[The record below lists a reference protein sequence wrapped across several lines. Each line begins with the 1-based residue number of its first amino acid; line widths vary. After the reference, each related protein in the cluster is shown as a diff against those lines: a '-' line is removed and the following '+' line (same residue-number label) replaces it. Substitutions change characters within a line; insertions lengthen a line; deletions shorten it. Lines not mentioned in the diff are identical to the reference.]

1 MVNAARQLLVDCH
14 QVIGF
19 APGLRKPFS
28 QEIIE
33 RAEVFELPVLAS
45 SDFAEVSTQFDEAR
59 ILLFLGMTF
68 PGQDLIHLV
77 ENEQSAAPI
86 QFGFHERTPVS
97 RQIGQANQ
105 DSLPQ
110 VGE

>member
-1 MVNAARQLLVDCH
+1 
-14 QVIGF
+14 
-19 APGLRKPFS
+19 
-28 QEIIE
+28 
-33 RAEVFELPVLAS
+33 
-45 SDFAEVSTQFDEAR
+45 
-59 ILLFLGMTF
+59 MTF